1 MGEQTDIP
9 GAGQQSAPPDE
20 LDIPIGRKPRS
31 RNDFVAAV
39 EERAALR
46 GERSSHR
53 AAARAARRRSK
64 LLMPVIIGVL
74 VIAAVLAII
83 YVVMNIGGQGS
94 GDVEQAAVEPAAS
107 EDAGALGVAEAPD
120 QDTETGVIVGEV
132 VLEGQDTGT
141 SETGQETVSD
151 ESMSATTQAEEL
163 SAETEST
170 ESDTSIVLY
179 QDDGT
184 SVGEAVEE
192 ELIVDDQA
200 AAQTGVD
207 TSAVQSEPA
216 MTEETVVDI
225 VEPSTT
231 AQVEPEAEA
240 VVATVEETTTE
251 QPAQV
256 ERLPVRPA
264 LSHSG
269 PRVQIAAYG
278 SEQRAQEGWLELRPE
293 LGDLLGDHVAV
304 IEEADVNAGIFYR
317 LQIGYF
323 DTGFEARN
331 FCDAVLSR
339 RLDCIVIPQ

>member
-1 MGEQTDIP
+1 M
-9 GAGQQSAPPDE
+9 
-20 LDIPIGRKPRS
+20 
-31 RNDFVAAV
+31 
-39 EERAALR
+39 
-46 GERSSHR
+46 
-53 AAARAARRRSK
+53 
-64 LLMPVIIGVL
+64 
-74 VIAAVLAII
+74 
-83 YVVMNIGGQGS
+83 
-94 GDVEQAAVEPAAS
+94 
-107 EDAGALGVAEAPD
+107 
-120 QDTETGVIVGEV
+120 VGEV
-132 VLEGQDTGT
+132 VLEAQDTGT
-141 SETGQETVSD
+141 SETEQESVSD

-184 SVGEAVEE
+184 SGGEAVEE
-192 ELIVDDQA
+192 ELVVDDQTA
-200 AAQTGVD
+200 VQTGVD
-207 TSAVQSEPA
+207 TSAVQSEPEI
-216 MTEETVVDI
+216 TEETVVEI

-231 AQVEPEAEA
+231 AQVEPEPEPEAEA

-269 PRVQIAAYG
+269 ARVQIAAYG